1 MDMAD
6 QNRLFQLKV
15 ISPDR
20 IFFDGE
26 ADMIE
31 VNTTEGDLGILKGH
45 IPLTAIISPGMLKIV
60 NEKEEKV
67 AALLDGFIEV
77 LSDRVIILA
86 EACEWPEEIDI
97 NRAKEAK
104 LRAERRLSGVE
115 GEINEVRAEMA
126 LRRSLIRLEVAGKE
140 KQ

>member
-1 MDMAD
+1 MAD

-45 IPLTAIISPGMLKIV
+45 IPLTAIISPGKLKIV

-104 LRAERRLSGVE
+104 LRAERRLSGAE

-126 LRRSLIRLEVAGKE
+126 LRRSLTRLEVAGKE
-140 KQ
+140 NQ